1 MSVRAAPLLLP
12 AFEASGGRAGRLSIQ
27 TDPTL
32 YRDAPAMVTQAF
44 GFTGLAPNVVVKFPT
59 TAAGVAAMEEAS
71 FRGISVNATVSFS
84 VSQALAAAEAVER
97 AIQRRAAEGM
107 PTDDMGPVITI
118 MMGRIEDWLR
128 VVMDRDGLVVDPAAL
143 PWSGVAV
150 FKRAYAEWQSRGFR
164 ARLLGAAIRHQLHW
178 SELIGG
184 DVVITMPSS
193 WQRRF
198 NASSVEVRPRIDD
211 PVPHVDELIRAF
223 PDFLRAYEPDG
234 LSPRRVRHLGTQRP
248 NAPCVHRL
256 VPRAPPSRHRRAPAE
271 PGHVNAPREPRL
283 PPGEPVTPE
292 RAGWRNL
299 FFEVVR
305 IGAEGLEL
313 GDPRREEAAVILEGG
328 LSVDLDGRTVEL
340 PGRASV
346 WDGLPWAVYLPAGSL
361 VEAKP
366 TGDKAIVAIAASHI
380 SAREGVAPGPVV
392 IGPEDVR
399 VEVRGAGNATRQIN
413 HIITPDFPADRLEV
427 VEVYTPSGNWSSW
440 PPHKHDTDDMPR
452 EAVLEEVYSYAFRR
466 PEAWGVQRSVRGLD

>member
-1 MSVRAAPLLLP
+1 M
-12 AFEASGGRAGRLSIQ
+12 
-27 TDPTL
+27 
-32 YRDAPAMVTQAF
+32 
-44 GFTGLAPNVVVKFPT
+44 
-59 TAAGVAAMEEAS
+59 
-71 FRGISVNATVSFS
+71 
-84 VSQALAAAEAVER
+84 
-97 AIQRRAAEGM
+97 
-107 PTDDMGPVITI
+107 
-118 MMGRIEDWLR
+118 
-128 VVMDRDGLVVDPAAL
+128 
-143 PWSGVAV
+143 
-150 FKRAYAEWQSRGFR
+150 
-164 ARLLGAAIRHQLHW
+164 
-178 SELIGG
+178 
-184 DVVITMPSS
+184 
-193 WQRRF
+193 
-198 NASSVEVRPRIDD
+198 
-211 PVPHVDELIRAF
+211 
-223 PDFLRAYEPDG
+223 
-234 LSPRRVRHLGTQRP
+234 
-248 NAPCVHRL
+248 
-256 VPRAPPSRHRRAPAE
+256 
-271 PGHVNAPREPRL
+271 NAPREPRL

-346 WDGLPWAVYLPAGSL
+346 WDGLPWAVYLPAGSH

-366 TGDKAIVAIAASHI
+366 TGDEAIVAIAASHI

-413 HIITPDFPADRLEV
+413 HIITPEFPADRLEV

-466 PEAWGVQRSVRGLD
+466 PEAWGVQRLYGGSTDGLWAVRDGETVIVRDGYHPFVATHGDDAYYLNALAGDERTMACSFDPALDHVRAGWASMEPDPRVPLVR